1 MKKLLLLIIPL
12 ILVITVVGVPVY
24 YDISLGDESLPD
36 SSLYGLE
43 LIGENIKCTL
53 TSDRKAC
60 LLEVADEKAQEANE
74 LKDKLNTI
82 YDQDEINRYKFMI
95 LQVENMAN
103 RLRLEALR

>member
-1 MKKLLLLIIPL
+1 MILPL
-12 ILVITVVGVPVY
+12 IVIITAIGIPIY
-24 YDISLGDESLPD
+24 YDTSLGDQSLPD
-36 SSLYGLE
+36 SGLYGLE

-53 TSDRKAC
+53 TFDRKAC

-103 RLRLEALR
+103 RLRLEALK